1 MSRRLVPV
9 LLASLLLLAP
19 SAATTLTAS
28 LSHPS
33 TAAVGEPLLVTARV
47 AASSLSSSQ
56 VSVSATL
63 ADNTGGA
70 FTISSPTQTLTFTSN
85 STQTVTWSVTPVQ
98 AGTRSGAFTV
108 TAKVDSGSSS
118 DVPGTA
124 ISTGAVTVSA
134 RPVLDITC
142 TADTATAG
150 GVAVPVN
157 CSLSNPSGRNVSNVQ
172 TCLAASGTTLTVNIT
187 SSLPTQVHTFNFN
200 NVASLSLPNQKC
212 YDVGTVGSV
221 FALSWQVTGNAG
233 GGNPSGNPAAA
244 AGGGAAAAEEKVIRI
259 LDPLVGFLTLL
270 IDDFQEHF
278 LGLVSKGVQQI
289 LAFTKTFLTEITFTT
304 VDSVDGV
311 RLTAQQLAAKPKE
324 VPDDPA
330 GRAYR
335 FFTVRTENINEANLK
350 EATIT
355 FKVEKSALGGGS
367 ADQVRLQKYLRV
379 GDGLGLA
386 WRALPTW
393 KTGEDEHYLYFRGVT
408 PGFSIFAI
416 AGEQVPDA
424 RVSLFAVTLPTGSG
438 VVPLSSGPEVALPAP
453 GSVPSGELLTG
464 GLSSPPAVAGGLA
477 AIAGA
482 AAVAFLLLRR
492 RRA

>member
-1 MSRRLVPV
+1 
-9 LLASLLLLAP
+9 
-19 SAATTLTAS
+19 
-28 LSHPS
+28 
-33 TAAVGEPLLVTARV
+33 VTI
-47 AASSLSSSQ
+47 
-56 VSVSATL
+56 
-63 ADNTGGA
+63 N
-70 FTISSPTQTLTFTSN
+70 
-85 STQTVTWSVTPVQ
+85 
-98 AGTRSGAFTV
+98 
-108 TAKVDSGSSS
+108 
-118 DVPGTA
+118 
-124 ISTGAVTVSA
+124 
-134 RPVLDITC
+134 
-142 TADTATAG
+142 
-150 GVAVPVN
+150 
-157 CSLSNPSGRNVSNVQ
+157 
-172 TCLAASGTTLTVNIT
+172 

-200 NVASLSLPNQKC
+200 NVASLSLPNQAC

-221 FALSWQVTGNAG
+221 FAVSWRVTGNAG
-233 GGNPSGNPAAA
+233 QAPAQNAGTAA
-244 AGGGAAAAEEKVIRI
+244 AGGGAAAVEEKVIRI
-259 LDPLVGFLTLL
+259 LDPLVGFLTLF
-270 IDDFQEHF
+270 IEEFQEHL
-278 LGLVSKGVQQI
+278 LGFVSKGVQQV

-311 RLTAQQLAAKPKE
+311 RLTAQQLARKPAE

-335 FFTVRTENINEANLK
+335 FFTVRTENINEANLQ
-350 EATIT
+350 EAAIT

-379 GDGLGLA
+379 GEGLDLA
-386 WRALPTW
+386 WKALPTQ
-393 KTGEDEHYLYFRGVT
+393 KTGEDERYIYFRGVT

-482 AAVAFLLLRR
+482 AVVAFLLLRR